1 MWIQFG
7 MHTVQCWTCAFIIFV
22 PGSLSD
28 ISEHCRNYFVEHPLR
43 HFCLPPSYSKDV
55 LPKMEN
61 GSPLNVNIDLILT
74 QVIHVDDFELTT
86 RLAMYM
92 ELSWIEPRIELN
104 QSGSNQ
110 SESLILLSLSQLE
123 LFWIPDLEII
133 ELDGFR
139 SPNTIM
145 RIGSFQLEAGKLLRM
160 ALPVE
165 ITVRCPFIYD
175 EYPMD
180 EQTCPLRFGSF
191 GYQSDLMLFSGTVK
205 YESDN
210 QRFLKYHV
218 KVRDMPK
225 SEEQYTYQ
233 AGDQSPEVYSTYG
246 FDLVLTRDQQ
256 AHLMRTYLPTGVLVV
271 ISWISFL
278 VDPAVVP
285 GRMAILV
292 TLLLVLINVSN
303 SVSTNIPLAK
313 SLTAVEIWLL
323 SCLGF
328 VFAALMEYAY
338 LLYYLMDARH
348 SLNGNAAKQ
357 KMAWTTAIAFP
368 ETPTKSHGKRVF
380 SPTKKLE
387 ASTNRNEPLAN
398 LDKIALV
405 LFPMGFVLF
414 NIAYW
419 CIHLF

>member
-1 MWIQFG
+1 MNTLQSW
-7 MHTVQCWTCAFIIFV
+7 VPLVIIFV
-22 PGSLSD
+22 NGSR
-28 ISEHCRNYFVEHPLR
+28 SEPSEFCSKYFLENPLQ
-43 HFCLPPSYSKDV
+43 HYCLPPTYSKDV

-61 GSPLNVNIDLILT
+61 GSALNISIDFILT
-74 QVIHVDDFELTT
+74 QVIHVDDIKLTV

-92 ELSWIEPRIELN
+92 ELSWIEPRIQIN
-104 QSGSNQ
+104 HKGIFNHTDQV
-110 SESLILLSLSQLE
+110 ILLSLRQLE
-123 LFWIPDLEII
+123 QFWIPDLEII
-133 ELDGFR
+133 ELEGFR

-145 RIGSFQLEAGKLLRM
+145 RIGSFEMDLDKLLRI

-165 ITVRCPFIYD
+165 ITVRCPFNYD
-175 EYPMD
+175 EFPMD

-191 GYQSDLMLFSGTVK
+191 GYQSDLVIFSGTIK
-205 YESDN
+205 YANEK

-218 KVRDMPK
+218 KVKDMPQ
-225 SEEQYTYQ
+225 SEKQYLYQ
-233 AGDQSPEVYSTYG
+233 VGEQSPESYSTYG
-246 FDLVLTRDQQ
+246 FDLVLIRDQQ

-271 ISWISFL
+271 TSWISFL

-303 SVSTNIPLAK
+303 SISTSIPLAK

-348 SLNGNAAKQ
+348 SLN
-357 KMAWTTAIAFP
+357 AFQ
-368 ETPTKSHGKRVF
+368 R
-380 SPTKKLE
+380 
-387 ASTNRNEPLAN
+387 RN
-398 LDKIALV
+398 
-405 LFPMGFVLF
+405 
-414 NIAYW
+414 
-419 CIHLF
+419 